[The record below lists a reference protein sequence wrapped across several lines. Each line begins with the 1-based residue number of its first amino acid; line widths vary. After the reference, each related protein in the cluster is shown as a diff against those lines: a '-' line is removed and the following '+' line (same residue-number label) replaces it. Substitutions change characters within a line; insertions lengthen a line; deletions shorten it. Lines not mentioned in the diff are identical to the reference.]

1 LNSLR
6 RTVLT
11 FLALA
16 LVSLPLLA
24 ADSPPATKERLVIQ
38 VSDKDPQKWNLA
50 LNVAGNVQ
58 KELGADNVEVA
69 LVAFGPGIEMLTAD
83 SEVAGRLG
91 EAINRGLAVEACSN
105 SMRMFKINQEDLAKN
120 VAVVPAGAVEIIKRQ
135 RAGWSY
141 LRP

>member
-1 LNSLR
+1 MNSLR

>member
-1 LNSLR
+1 MNSHR

-24 ADSPPATKERLVIQ
+24 ADGPPATKERLVIQ

-120 VAVVPAGAVEIIKRQ
+120 VAVVPAGAVEIIKLQ

>member
-1 LNSLR
+1 MNKLR
-6 RTVLT
+6 RILLT
-11 FLALA
+11 SLALA
-16 LVSLPLLA
+16 MVSLPPLA
-24 ADSPPATKERLVIQ
+24 AGEAPATKERVVIQ

-58 KELGADNVEVA
+58 KELGAGNVEVA

-91 EAINRGLAVEACSN
+91 EAITKGVAVEACAN
-105 SMRMFKINQEDLAKN
+105 SMRANKINQEDLAKN
-120 VAVVPAGAVEIIKRQ
+120 VVVVPAGAVEIIKRQ
-135 RAGWSY
+135 SAGWSY

>member
-1 LNSLR
+1 MNSLR

-135 RAGWSY
+135 RDGWSY

>member
-1 LNSLR
+1 MNSHR

-24 ADSPPATKERLVIQ
+24 ADAPPATKERLVIQ

-91 EAINRGLAVEACSN
+91 EAITRGLAVEACSN

-120 VAVVPAGAVEIIKRQ
+120 VAIVPAGAVEIIKRQ